1 MIDGPSSP
9 APPLISRA
17 EDLESEELGKRQDDS
32 TFWACV
38 YNSRCYDPPVYQV
51 QTPVAKEVEE
61 AVYTAVRERLSS
73 NDNEL
78 LKRIAKED
86 LVRFAIG
93 VEQNGL
99 VW

>member
-1 MIDGPSSP
+1 M
-9 APPLISRA
+9 
-17 EDLESEELGKRQDDS
+17 KRQDDS

-38 YNSRCYDPPVYQV
+38 YNSRSYDPPVYQV

-61 AVYTAVRERLSS
+61 VVYTAVRERLGAD
-73 NDNEL
+73 DNEG
-78 LKRIAKED
+78 LKRIAKWEV
-86 LVRFAIG
+86 VRFAIG